1 MSVITKNL
9 NWEILTK
16 NLVTF
21 ERWDWVKDKK
31 FQCFGGLGK
40 KRSGRGWGGG
50 GVGTFEGEKV
60 DIQMHTMLAPA
71 AS

>member
-1 MSVITKNL
+1 MSVITTNL

-31 FQCFGGLGK
+31 FQCFGGLCK
-40 KRSGRGWGGG
+40 KKGRGVGGWG
-50 GVGTFEGEKV
+50 GTFEGETI
-60 DIQMHTMLAPA
+60 DILMHTMLASA